1 MTEQDLM
8 RLAVE
13 MLDKAGT
20 GYYNLI
26 LMDIQMP
33 NMNGY
38 LATRT
43 IRRMEDRAKR
53 SVPIAALTASAL
65 AEDRE
70 RALEQGMDG
79 FIAKPIDVSA
89 LAETLAEIFR

>member
-1 MTEQDLM
+1 
-8 RLAVE
+8 
-13 MLDKAGT
+13 
-20 GYYNLI
+20 
-26 LMDIQMP
+26 
-33 NMNGY
+33 
-38 LATRT
+38 
-43 IRRMEDRAKR
+43 MEDRAKR